1 MRTADFFSRLV
12 KENKIQ
18 LVEPSVDVK
27 TAYFERSAESLGS
40 AKVLF
45 NIGNLKD
52 AVALTYYSM
61 YYSLL
66 ALLFRVG
73 IKCENHTGAIMLLK
87 EIFDIDNRKISA
99 AKKERV
105 DKQYYVDFSVTK
117 EEVTDMITITEE
129 FNSQLLYFIDNLNQN
144 KIKEYQERVAKIL
157 SLK

>member
-73 IKCENHTGAIMLLK
+73 IKCENHTAAIVLLK
-87 EIFDIDNRKISA
+87 ELFGIDNGNIRN

-105 DKQYYVDFSVTK
+105 DKQYYVDFTVTK
-117 EEVTDMITITEE
+117 DEVTDLVKTAED
-129 FNSQLLYFIDNLNQN
+129 FNAQLLDFAEKIGQEDVVKYRRLASELLN
-144 KIKEYQERVAKIL
+144 KR
-157 SLK
+157 

>member
-1 MRTADFFSRLV
+1 
-12 KENKIQ
+12 
-18 LVEPSVDVK
+18 
-27 TAYFERSAESLGS
+27 
-40 AKVLF
+40 
-45 NIGNLKD
+45 
-52 AVALTYYSM
+52 
-61 YYSLL
+61 
-66 ALLFRVG
+66 
-73 IKCENHTGAIMLLK
+73 MLLK